1 MEVSVVGTIG
11 GVDVGKELTRRLM
24 GVVGP
29 EYAPLDESILRMRYV
44 PGEGEI
50 VTEEEFVQRGVELV
64 ELARVSFRLLGE
76 LIDWKFRV
84 ERADSEETK
93 RAMIQRYCV
102 CWGMSQSSLWKAWVL
117 VARFPQL
124 QLPEDTSQTLAYEII
139 SGCQTEEEAERVIN
153 LALNEGW
160 SVSDVR
166 EIKMLRGMGYLEDWR
181 RLRMVCDKTGLVT
194 VHDGT
199 QQERCGKL
207 DLEEIGLAGAGAT
220 LLKMRGRV

>member
-1 MEVSVVGTIG
+1 MEVSVVGTIA
-11 GVDVGKELTRRLM
+11 GVDVGKELTRRMM

-29 EYAPLDESILRMRYV
+29 EYAPLDESILRMRFV
-44 PGEGEI
+44 PQEGEI
-50 VTEEEFVQRGVELV
+50 VTEDEFVQRGVELV

-76 LIDWKFRV
+76 LIDWKFKV
-84 ERADSEETK
+84 ERAESEETK

-139 SGCQTEEEAERVIN
+139 SGCQTEEEAERVLD

-160 SVSDVR
+160 TVSDVR
-166 EIKMLRGMGYLEDWR
+166 EIKTLRGMGLLDRWC
-181 RLRMVCDKTGLVT
+181 RLRITCGSKGSVT
-194 VHDGT
+194 VHDGKRN
-199 QQERCGKL
+199 EVCGKL
-207 DLEEIGLAGAGAT
+207 DLESNGLASAGVA
-220 LLKMRGRV
+220 LLKVRARI

>member
-1 MEVSVVGTIG
+1 MEVSVAGTIG
-11 GVDVGKELTRRLM
+11 GVDVGKELTRRMM

-29 EYAPLDESILRMRYV
+29 EYAPLDESILRMRFV
-44 PGEGEI
+44 PQEGEI
-50 VTEEEFVQRGVELV
+50 VTEDEFVQRGVELV

-76 LIDWKFRV
+76 LIDWKFKV

-93 RAMIQRYCV
+93 RAMIQRYCA

-139 SGCQTEEEAERVIN
+139 SGCQTEEEAERVLD

-166 EIKMLRGMGYLEDWR
+166 EIKTLRGMGYLEDWR
-181 RLRMVCDKTGLVT
+181 RLRMVCDKTGVVT
-194 VHDGT
+194 IHDGV
-199 QQERCGKL
+199 QSSECGKL
-207 DLEEIGLAGAGAT
+207 NLEDVGLSGAGAV
-220 LLKMRGRV
+220 LLKVRGRI